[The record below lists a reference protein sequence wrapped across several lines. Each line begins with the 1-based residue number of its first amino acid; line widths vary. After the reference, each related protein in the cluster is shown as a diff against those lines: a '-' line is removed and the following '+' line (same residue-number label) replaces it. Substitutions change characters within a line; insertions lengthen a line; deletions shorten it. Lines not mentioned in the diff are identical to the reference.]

1 MRPWLKPVPS
11 IAVALFRIIRS
22 RPGLA
27 LVIIGLASLAAVTGL
42 RVLDAHRAGPSP
54 ADYQPSPRGFAEER
68 AKLEGMVASRSV
80 VLPSSA
86 PAVNATAPVS
96 EGWGRRIIRHATL
109 RVELADV
116 DQGVSRLTGVVE
128 SAGGFISSTDSQV
141 DQKGTARATITAYVP
156 PAQFARVL
164 GDLDGVGRV
173 TGRQIG
179 GQDVSEEFVD
189 LEARIRN
196 LERHEGQLLSFMGKA
211 QKVQDLLSLENEL
224 ARVRGEIERTA
235 GRLRFLKARTDLA
248 TIQVALVRA
257 PLVAPPDGLFP
268 RFVEQVKQAFAE
280 GWSAAFSLTLAAAV
294 LVAQLSPLALA
305 ALVLWMIYRR
315 RAGRRSSGLAAPP
328 LEGA

>member
-1 MRPWLKPVPS
+1 MWPWLKPVPS
-11 IAVALFRIIRS
+11 IAAALFRIIRS

-42 RVLDAHRAGPSP
+42 RVLDAHRAGPLP

-96 EGWGRRIIRHATL
+96 EGWGRRIIRHAAFH
-109 RVELADV
+109 VELADV
-116 DQGVSRLTGVVE
+116 DQGVSRLTGMVE

-224 ARVRGEIERTA
+224 ARVRGVGPRTLERIKPYLRPVPGA
-235 GRLRFLKARTDLA
+235 GN
-248 TIQVALVRA
+248 VA
-257 PLVAPPDGLFP
+257 G
-268 RFVEQVKQAFAE
+268 Q
-280 GWSAAFSLTLAAAV
+280 
-294 LVAQLSPLALA
+294 
-305 ALVLWMIYRR
+305 
-315 RAGRRSSGLAAPP
+315 
-328 LEGA
+328 

>member
-1 MRPWLKPVPS
+1 MRPWLKTVLS
-11 IAVALFRIIRS
+11 FGVTLSQIVRS

-27 LVIIGLASLAAVTGL
+27 LLLVALIGVAGVTGL
-42 RVLDAHRAGPSP
+42 KLIQPHRAVPSP
-54 ADYQPSPRGFAEER
+54 AGYRPANRSFDEER
-68 AKLEGMVASRSV
+68 EKLEGMVASRR
-80 VLPSSA
+80 LMPPSSQP
-86 PAVNATAPVS
+86 PANSTEAVS
-96 EGWGRRIIRHATL
+96 DGWGRRIIRHATL
-109 RVELADV
+109 HVELADV
-116 DQGVSRLTGVVE
+116 DQGVSRLTGAVE
-128 SAGGFISSTDSQV
+128 SVGGFISSTDSQV

-173 TGRQIG
+173 TRRQIG

-280 GWSAAFSLTLAAAV
+280 GWSTAFSLALAAAV
-294 LVAQLSPLALA
+294 MAAQLSPLALP
-305 ALVLWMIYRR
+305 ALLVWMIYRR
-315 RAGRRSSGLAAPP
+315 RAGRRSSGLSEPP
-328 LEGA
+328 LEGI

>member
-1 MRPWLKPVPS
+1 MRSWLKPVPS
-11 IAVALFRIIRS
+11 IVVALCRIIRS

-27 LVIIGLASLAAVTGL
+27 LLIVVLASLAAVTGL
-42 RVLDAHRAGPSP
+42 RVRDAHRAVPSP
-54 ADYQPSPRGFAEER
+54 ADYQPSARSFDEER
-68 AKLEGMVASRSV
+68 TRLEGMVASRSV

-109 RVELADV
+109 HVELADV
-116 DQGVSRLTGVVE
+116 DQGVARLTGVVE
-128 SAGGFISSTDSQV
+128 SVGGFISSTDSQV
-141 DQKGTARATITAYVP
+141 DPKGTAPATITAYVP
-156 PAQFARVL
+156 PAHFARVL
-164 GDLDGVGRV
+164 GDLDGVWRV

-224 ARVRGEIERTA
+224 VRVRGEIERTA

-257 PLVAPPDGLFP
+257 PLVTPPDGLFP
-268 RFVEQVKQAFAE
+268 RFVEQVKQAFTE
-280 GWSAAFSLTLAAAV
+280 GWSTAFGLALAAAV
-294 LVAQLSPLALA
+294 LAAQLSPLALA
-305 ALVLWMIYRR
+305 APVVWMIYRR

>member
-11 IAVALFRIIRS
+11 IVIGLFRIIRS

-42 RVLDAHRAGPSP
+42 RVFDAHRAGPSL
-54 ADYQPSPRGFAEER
+54 ADYWSSPRGFDEER
-68 AKLEGMVASRSV
+68 AKLEGMVASRSM
-80 VLPSSA
+80 VLPASA
-86 PAVNATAPVS
+86 PANKAIESVS
-96 EGWGRRIIRHATL
+96 GGWGRRIIRHATL
-109 RVELADV
+109 HVELADV

-128 SAGGFISSTDSQV
+128 SVGGFISSTDSQV
-141 DQKGTARATITAYVP
+141 DRKGTARATITAYVP

-248 TIQVALVRA
+248 TIQVALVRT

-280 GWSAAFSLTLAAAV
+280 GWSTAFSLALTAAV

-305 ALVLWMIYRR
+305 ALVVWMIYRR
-315 RAGRRSSGLAAPP
+315 RAGRRSTGLAAPP